1 MTGDIQTQP
10 ISDALQS
17 KINLFRTTTDLRT
30 FQINTQTDTIFVNLN
45 YLAEISEYFHILR
58 TGSYT
63 EKTSEKVILDDVF
76 TEELVIFLSYA
87 CPEGFE
93 FDRTINQQNITALAY
108 FSDRFMVPWVKQEI
122 KKYFKSED
130 FKHEIYDTEMLIQLC
145 YLLRAQSYASVDSRC
160 PQTSNECYFSSA
172 DIDPVFQKIARYG
185 DVAAVDKA
193 VAILPDKESR
203 IYIGER
209 IIFFRPYTFTVRP
222 QSYFNWN
229 DNRARLFF

>member
-145 YLLRAQSYASVDSRC
+145 YLLRAQSYAS
-160 PQTSNECYFSSA
+160 A

>member
-122 KKYFKSED
+122 KKYFKSVYYRIRSNKRKLNYLD
-130 FKHEIYDTEMLIQLC
+130 FCKRCQKFVYCQNIHHIITNISCANLHFHCSSTILFQLERQSRSS
-145 YLLRAQSYASVDSRC
+145 LLLNISRATSLPCQYAFSYCISVAF
-160 PQTSNECYFSSA
+160 EA
-172 DIDPVFQKIARYG
+172 K
-185 DVAAVDKA
+185 
-193 VAILPDKESR
+193 L
-203 IYIGER
+203 YIFLTLSPSIPGLLY
-209 IIFFRPYTFTVRP
+209 IWV
-222 QSYFNWN
+222 
-229 DNRARLFF
+229 